1 MDMTAQARQG
11 PGADETLAAALWDI
25 VRHPARNLLTAWNW
39 KAALISVC
47 IRASV
52 FFATNLRAGRGS
64 AMRASLTEA
73 AFAILAAG
81 VLAAITQRV
90 RHAKPVWATGMAV
103 WLGVPALLLTVQS
116 TVHHL
121 AGTPHM
127 KTGLIA
133 SFCMAAFGSGFN
145 WYAQRRGVLITG
157 PESAGGDLKLLPK
170 VLWEFLT
177 AGPRALFVREQR

>member
-1 MDMTAQARQG
+1 MSVQQKTAE
-11 PGADETLAAALWDI
+11 DETLGAALWEI
-25 VRHPARNLLTAWNW
+25 VRHPAANLLTGWNW

-47 IRASV
+47 IRATV
-52 FFATNLRAGRGS
+52 FFTTNLRAGHAS
-64 AMRASLTEA
+64 AMRASLVEA
-73 AFAILAAG
+73 GFAIVAAG
-81 VLAAITQRV
+81 VLAAITQRI

-103 WLGVPALLLTVQS
+103 WLGVPALLLTLQS

-133 SFCMAAFGSGFN
+133 SFLMAAFGSGFN

-157 PESAGGDLKLLPK
+157 PESAGGDWKLLPRL
-170 VLWEFLT
+170 VLDFVL
-177 AGPRALFVREQR
+177 AGPKALWR

>member
-1 MDMTAQARQG
+1 MN
-11 PGADETLAAALWDI
+11 DETLGVALWDI
-25 VRHPARNLLTAWNW
+25 VRRPAKNLLTGWNW

-52 FFATNLRAGRGS
+52 FFATNLRAGHAS
-64 AMRASLTEA
+64 AVRASFVEA
-73 AFAILAAG
+73 GFAIVAAGLLAAM
-81 VLAAITQRV
+81 TQRV
-90 RHAKPVWATGMAV
+90 RHAKPVWATGIAV
-103 WLGVPALLLTVQS
+103 WLGVPCLLLTMQS

-145 WYAQRRGVLITG
+145 WYAQRRGVLVTG
-157 PESAGGDLKLLPK
+157 PESAGGDLQQLPRVLVDFLL
-170 VLWEFLT
+170 
-177 AGPRALFVREQR
+177 AGPRALWARSSGEATTNE

>member
-1 MDMTAQARQG
+1 MDERHG
-11 PGADETLAAALWDI
+11 PPVDETLPAALLDI
-25 VRHPARNLLTAWNW
+25 VRHPARNLLSGWNW

-47 IRASV
+47 IRATV
-52 FFATNLRAGRGS
+52 FFMTNLRAGRGS
-64 AMRASLTEA
+64 AVRASLVEA
-73 AFAILAAG
+73 GFAILAAG
-81 VLAAITQRV
+81 VLAAITQRI
-90 RHAKPVWATGMAV
+90 RHARPVWATGIAV
-103 WLGVPALLLTVQS
+103 WLGVPSSLLTVQS

-157 PESAGGDLKLLPK
+157 PESAGGDLKMLPGVLLDF
-170 VLWEFLT
+170 VT
-177 AGPRALFVREQR
+177 SGPRALFKGSR

>member
-1 MDMTAQARQG
+1 MDANVQTRQEPECDESLGTAV
-11 PGADETLAAALWDI
+11 WDI
-25 VRHPARNLLTAWNW
+25 VRHPARNLLAAWNW

-73 AFAILAAG
+73 TFAILAAG
-81 VLAAITQRV
+81 ALAAITQRV
-90 RHAKPVWATGMAV
+90 RHAKPVWATGVAV

-116 TVHHL
+116 TVHRL

-127 KTGLIA
+127 RTGLIA

-157 PESAGGDLKLLPK
+157 PESADGDLKMLPK
-170 VLWEFLT
+170 VLWEFVT
-177 AGPRALFVREQR
+177 AGPRALLRARH